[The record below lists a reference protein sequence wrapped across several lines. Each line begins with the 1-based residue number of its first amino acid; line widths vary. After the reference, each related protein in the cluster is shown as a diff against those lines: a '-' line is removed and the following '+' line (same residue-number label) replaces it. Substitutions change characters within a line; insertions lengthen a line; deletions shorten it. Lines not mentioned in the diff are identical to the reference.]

1 MMHASSFYR
10 RAIYGDIQDELSAGE
25 FLLTGDYQ
33 KAELSILPKTRI
45 SVLRIEEDIRHFQ
58 VEMSRRIQDKVNTGL
73 ARGLRSSV
81 LLLSIH
87 SQFLEDSGRRSSS
100 REDAEIVTISDGV
113 AGELAYGLLSSESTN
128 QLSRRARYFAV
139 VMLCDRIAG
148 LLNRS
153 RRTMPHRFHEWQIS
167 ALDEALSG
175 DMDEVASV
183 ESMSARCGLSTC
195 HFSRLFKATYGM
207 PFHKFLVQAR
217 IKRAQSQLVDS
228 EDPISQIALDCGF
241 ADQSCF
247 TRRFTIA
254 IGVPPASWRKQA
266 KRARASEPMPSVPV
280 RMYAREK
287 SVA

>member
-1 MMHASSFYR
+1 MMHVSSSHR
-10 RAIYGDIQDELSAGE
+10 RTYDGDTQDELSAIP
-25 FLLTGDYQ
+25 FLLDGDYQ
-33 KAELSILPKTRI
+33 KAELRILPMTKI
-45 SVLRIEEDIRHFQ
+45 SVVRNEEDIRHFQ
-58 VEMSRRIQDKVNTGL
+58 VEISSRIQDDPNMGPTG
-73 ARGLRSSV
+73 AGRSSV

-87 SQFLEDSGRRSSS
+87 SQFLEKPGRRPSS

-113 AGELAYGLLSSESTN
+113 AGELAYGLLSSEWTN
-128 QLSRRARYFAV
+128 ELSPRARYCAV

-153 RRTMPHRFHEWQIS
+153 ERTLPNRFHEWQIS

-175 DMDEVASV
+175 KTDEVASI
-183 ESMSARCGLSTC
+183 ESVAARCGLSTC
-195 HFSRLFKATYGM
+195 HFSRLFKAEYGA

-217 IKRAQSQLVDS
+217 IKRAQCQLVDS

-254 IGVPPASWRKQA
+254 IGVSPASWRKQA
-266 KRARASEPMPSVPV
+266 KRAKASDVMPSVPV
-280 RMYAREK
+280 RTYARER